1 MGNFSLYMQW
11 IFLNMLAQGLTLT
24 DPGKGSPET
33 SGRMLNPESE
43 PDINKQPG
51 GKQCGSE

>member
-11 IFLNMLAQGLTLT
+11 IFLNMLTQGLTLT